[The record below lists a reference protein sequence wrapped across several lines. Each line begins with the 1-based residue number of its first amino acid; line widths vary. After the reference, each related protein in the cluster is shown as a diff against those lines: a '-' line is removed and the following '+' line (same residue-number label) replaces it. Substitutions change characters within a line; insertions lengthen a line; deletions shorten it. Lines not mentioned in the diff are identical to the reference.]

1 MQVATIA
8 ANGDEHI
15 GKMITEAF
23 EKAIFGQCYRIQLV
37 SRHSAGG
44 QGWHHHSAIVPVLR
58 NLGVTLSDSLF
69 SLA

>member
-23 EKAIFGQCYRIQLV
+23 EKAIFGSVLQDPAGKSSFGRWARMAPSQC
-37 SRHSAGG
+37 HCPSATEPGRD
-44 QGWHHHSAIVPVLR
+44 VE
-58 NLGVTLSDSLF
+58 
-69 SLA
+69 